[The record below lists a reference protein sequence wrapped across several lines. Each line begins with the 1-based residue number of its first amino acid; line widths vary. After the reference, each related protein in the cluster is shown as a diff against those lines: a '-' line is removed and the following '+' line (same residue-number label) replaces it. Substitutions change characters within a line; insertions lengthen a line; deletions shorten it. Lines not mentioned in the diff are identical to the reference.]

1 MSTATT
7 LAAPTPDAVVA
18 MAEERLTRMV
28 ARLDPHDS
36 VLRVMAVYERMH
48 AEAVTVER
56 SRAAR
61 DAAVDVASADGDLLA
76 MVDATIESRPT
87 TATTPSVEHLAH
99 PVLLANAR
107 TELARRA
114 GGAR

>member
-1 MSTATT
+1 MSAAA

-48 AEAVTVER
+48 AEALTVEQ

-76 MVDATIESRPT
+76 MVDATIEPRPRTT
-87 TATTPSVEHLAH
+87 TAPSVEHLAH

-107 TELARRA
+107 AERA
-114 GGAR
+114 WRTGGAR